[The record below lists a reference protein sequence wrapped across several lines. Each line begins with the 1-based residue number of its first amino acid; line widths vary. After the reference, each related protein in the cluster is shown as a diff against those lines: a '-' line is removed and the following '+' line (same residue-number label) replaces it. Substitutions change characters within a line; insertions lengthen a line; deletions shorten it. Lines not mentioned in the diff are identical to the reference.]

1 MNKTGQDQRRASL
14 AWVLAL
20 VAVAICFA
28 ALVPGALGAE
38 PGAIT
43 NPCIAHAVETPG
55 LYGSIEAMNE
65 ACALPSSAPS
75 STSPPA
81 AGTAP
86 AGSAAPAT
94 TPCDYCSYHIYSGD
108 GVNVINAK
116 GCFTN
121 TILIT
126 YPVSS
131 GCEGG
136 ANEIWE
142 LVEVT
147 TGYRALIA
155 DYKGTLVCM
164 IAGPESGQNAGATP
178 CTKPLQGDMEFR
190 RPVVSE
196 SCFSG
201 FYYIIPA
208 NNYNLTLNVKGG
220 LGQGRNIISYSK
232 ACTANSVWFYQ
243 AA

>member
-1 MNKTGQDQRRASL
+1 VNTTGQDQRRASL
-14 AWVLAL
+14 ACVLAL

-28 ALVPGALGAE
+28 ALAPGALGAE
-38 PGAIT
+38 PGAIA
-43 NPCIAHAVETPG
+43 NPC
-55 LYGSIEAMNE
+55 M
-65 ACALPSSAPS
+65 
-75 STSPPA
+75 
-81 AGTAP
+81 
-86 AGSAAPAT
+86 APAT

-147 TGYRALIA
+147 TGYRALTA
-155 DYKGTLVCM
+155 NYKGTLVCM
-164 IAGPESGQNAGATP
+164 IAGPESKQNAGAQP
-178 CTKPLQGDMEFR
+178 CTKPLQADMEFR

-196 SCFSG
+196 SCYSG

-208 NNYNLTLNVKGG
+208 TNYNLTLNVKGG
-220 LGQGRNIISYSK
+220 LGQGRNINSYPQ
-232 ACTANSVWFYQ
+232 ACTTNSVWFYEP
-243 AA
+243 A

>member
-1 MNKTGQDQRRASL
+1 
-14 AWVLAL
+14 
-20 VAVAICFA
+20 
-28 ALVPGALGAE
+28 
-38 PGAIT
+38 
-43 NPCIAHAVETPG
+43 
-55 LYGSIEAMNE
+55 
-65 ACALPSSAPS
+65 
-75 STSPPA
+75 
-81 AGTAP
+81 
-86 AGSAAPAT
+86 
-94 TPCDYCSYHIYSGD
+94 
-108 GVNVINAK
+108 VNVINAK

-201 FYYIIPA
+201 FYYIIRQGWARPGEKHH
-208 NNYNLTLNVKGG
+208 LLLEG
-220 LGQGRNIISYSK
+220 LHREQRLVLRSGVSAGAARARLHRGRAPRRGRAY
-232 ACTANSVWFYQ
+232 A
-243 AA
+243 